1 MKLDQKQM
9 HIVSQLFMAASKA
22 GHSFDLKSFTT
33 NSAYASD
40 TLEALA
46 LHADRSGQAPLHS
59 LVAITA
65 DMLASLPPASKLESS
80 TSQPE
85 LAAQPEP
92 SAEPTSAKTATTQ
105 KYIGQLR

>member
-46 LHADRSGQAPLHS
+46 LHADRLGQAPLHS

-65 DMLASLPPASKLESS
+65 EMLASIPAPSPVQSTTSEPQNEIQRDSAQES
-80 TSQPE
+80 TS
-85 LAAQPEP
+85 
-92 SAEPTSAKTATTQ
+92 ATVAVNQ
-105 KYIGQLR
+105 KYIGKLR